1 MCSNRWVGL
10 KLGAKPSRQ
19 YELYNGGKL
28 SSNMDFRER
37 DRLDLRKSVPE
48 CERFIKDCYRKIN
61 SHTQEIADCNQKI
74 DELPKRRN
82 RMLDF
87 AKEDRIKRKKMEQEA
102 ECLGRKAD
110 SFCLKGL
117 MDREVNGFKSTN
129 LRKADSFCLKGLID
143 REVNGLKSTKD
154 LLRLANNNAW
164 KQVYRKK
171 DALRCEESAIKL
183 LADATES
190 ENKVNEF
197 TIKKVTYRLRNI
209 NSKEA
214 CPNGKRVWQKRK
226 KMRE

>member
-1 MCSNRWVGL
+1 MEKDG
-10 KLGAKPSRQ
+10 P
-19 YELYNGGKL
+19 
-28 SSNMDFRER
+28 
-37 DRLDLRKSVPE
+37 DLRKPVHV
-48 CERFIKDCYRKIN
+48 CERKIKDCYKKLNIL
-61 SHTQEIADCNQKI
+61 TQEVADCNQKI
-74 DELPKRRN
+74 DEHHKRKN
-82 RMLDF
+82 TKLDF
-87 AKEDRIKRKKMEQEA
+87 ANEYRIQRKNLEQKA
-102 ECLGRKAD
+102 ECFGRKAD

>member
-1 MCSNRWVGL
+1 M
-10 KLGAKPSRQ
+10 
-19 YELYNGGKL
+19 
-28 SSNMDFRER
+28 ER
-37 DRLDLRKSVPE
+37 DRQDLRKNVPE
-48 CERFIKDCYRKIN
+48 CERFIKDCYKKIN
-61 SHTQEIADCNQKI
+61 SLTQEIADCNQKI
-74 DELPKRRN
+74 DEHHKRRN
-82 RMLDF
+82 TKLDF
-87 AKEDRIKRKKMEQEA
+87 ANEDRIKRKNLEQEA
-102 ECLGRKAD
+102 ECFGRKAD

-214 CPNGKRVWQKRK
+214 CPNGKRMWQKRK

>member
-1 MCSNRWVGL
+1 ME
-10 KLGAKPSRQ
+10 K
-19 YELYNGGKL
+19 
-28 SSNMDFRER
+28 
-37 DRLDLRKSVPE
+37 DRPDLRKPVHV
-48 CERFIKDCYRKIN
+48 CERKIKDCYKKLNIL
-61 SHTQEIADCNQKI
+61 TQEVADCNQKI
-74 DELPKRRN
+74 DEHHKRRN
-82 RMLDF
+82 TKLDF
-87 AKEDRIKRKKMEQEA
+87 ANECRIKRKNLEQEA
-102 ECLGRKAD
+102 ECFGRKAD

-214 CPNGKRVWQKRK
+214 CPNGKRMWQKRK